1 MVDPGVAMKNQR
13 RDVLLPVEPRGD
25 DGSDPD
31 GSKVRDA
38 VDGGA
43 IGSSLAVAHQLRG
56 VMRAHTVSWTPSA
69 YLHLED
75 RPVTDPV
82 RAATLV
88 ADAFNDAR
96 LQQDITALTDHL
108 PEEQLWNLYFQAYDK
123 IVCFSKGYV
132 DLTERAHQALPERG
146 IIGDLGAGTGNFSCV
161 MLWRSPRREVLAIDI
176 SGVGLDITRQ
186 KAKALGVDERLH
198 THQQSLLELRE
209 VLCGQSV
216 ELDGAVLNNVL
227 YRIPANERISLLRDI
242 CASLTPGGRLVLSDP
257 VRDMQQSPANA
268 HRVFADVTCD
278 AVQSGSPM
286 TEYDLALVA
295 AMNRI
300 QLLEGSPD
308 FMSLDELTRMVREV
322 GCDVIGGPERTYYGG
337 CTTLVL
343 ERPMKAPGPEPVG
356 SWNSSKLK

>member
-1 MVDPGVAMKNQR
+1 MKEQR
-13 RDVLLPVEPRGD
+13 RGVLLPAKLDGD
-25 DGSDPD
+25 DDSDLD
-31 GSKVRDA
+31 DSEIRDA

-43 IGSSLAVAHQLRG
+43 IGSSLAVAHQLRE
-56 VMRAHTVSWTPSA
+56 VMRAHTVSWTPGA
-69 YLHLED
+69 YPHLED
-75 RPVTDPV
+75 EPVTDPV

-96 LQQDITALTDHL
+96 LHQDVTALTDHL
-108 PEEQLWNLYFQAYDK
+108 PEEQLWDLYFQAYDK
-123 IVCFSKGYV
+123 IVFFSKGYI

-146 IIGDLGAGTGNFSCV
+146 MIGDLGAGTGNFSCV
-161 MLWRSPRREVLAIDI
+161 MLWGSPRREVLAIDI
-176 SGVGLDITRQ
+176 SGVGLDITRR
-186 KAKALGVDERLH
+186 KAEAIGVDERLH
-198 THQQSLLELRE
+198 THQRSLLELRE

-227 YRIPANERISLLRDI
+227 YRIPANERVSLLRDI
-242 CASLTPGGRLVLSDP
+242 CALLTPGGRLVLSDP

-268 HRVFADVTCD
+268 ERVFVNVACD

-286 TEYDLALVA
+286 TEYDLVLVA

-308 FMSLDELTRMVREV
+308 FLSLDELTGMVREV

-343 ERPMKAPGPEPVG
+343 ERPTKALGPEPAG
-356 SWNSSKLK
+356 SWSSSKLT